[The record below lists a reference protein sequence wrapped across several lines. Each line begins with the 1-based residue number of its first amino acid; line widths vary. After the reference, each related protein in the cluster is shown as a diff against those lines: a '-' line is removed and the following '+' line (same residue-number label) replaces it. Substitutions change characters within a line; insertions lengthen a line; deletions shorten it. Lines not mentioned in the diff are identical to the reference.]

1 VLKCSDNLVEF
12 GMKIELDESGPAACF
27 SNTTP
32 YMQTGPPE
40 SAISDGSSYPEQ
52 YQSTSQTCGL
62 FYDSASQWQNMSSSG
77 LPLLDCRKSIGE
89 PSSIIS
95 LGRNGK
101 GHLLSTSEGTLVQ
114 QPQSVATDTRLEM
127 ADNVANCYL
136 EFTGSLDGQSCP
148 IGASVCH
155 DEAMAAKVL
164 QTAQP
169 DIVTDCAFGVGT
181 SNHAQPDIVTDCAFG
196 VGTSNHAGHS
206 DMQLPITQTTV
217 QEPGLSLSKDLNSS
231 CIQGTEIKKVDLTA
245 KYYSECHGILRP
257 KPFQQNTPESMGI
270 KTCMYGC
277 YDYSQIVD
285 PQQSTILSA
294 SKPSHSSV
302 LPVDKLDDKVV
313 SQQKKRKRATEKL
326 LPWHAQVMTVH
337 GSRHRRRC

>member
-12 GMKIELDESGPAACF
+12 GMKIELDESGSAACF

-52 YQSTSQTCGL
+52 YQSTSQTCG
-62 FYDSASQWQNMSSSG
+62 FYASASQWQNVSSSG
-77 LPLLDCRKSIGE
+77 LPLLDCRKSVGE
-89 PSSIIS
+89 PSSIIN
-95 LGRNGK
+95 LGGNGK
-101 GHLLSTSEGTLVQ
+101 GHLLVQ

-136 EFTGSLDGQSCP
+136 EFTGSLDGQSCL
-148 IGASVCH
+148 IGASVSH

-169 DIVTDCAFGVGT
+169 DIVTDCT
-181 SNHAQPDIVTDCAFG
+181 FG
-196 VGTSNHAGHS
+196 VGTSNHAGCS
-206 DMQLPITQTTV
+206 DMQLPVTQTTSV
-217 QEPGLSLSKDLNSS
+217 QEPGLSLSKDLNSSCGLSLSKDLNSS
-231 CIQGTEIKKVDLTA
+231 CIQGTEIKKVYLTG
-245 KYYSECHGILRP
+245 KYNSECHGILRP
-257 KPFQQNTPESMGI
+257 KSFEQNTPESMDI
-270 KTCMYGC
+270 KTYMYGC
-277 YDYSQIVD
+277 DDYSQIVD

-302 LPVDKLDDKVV
+302 LPVDKLDDKVI
-313 SQQKKRKRATEKL
+313 SQQKKRKRAAEKL
-326 LPWHAQVMTVH
+326 LAWHAQVMTMH